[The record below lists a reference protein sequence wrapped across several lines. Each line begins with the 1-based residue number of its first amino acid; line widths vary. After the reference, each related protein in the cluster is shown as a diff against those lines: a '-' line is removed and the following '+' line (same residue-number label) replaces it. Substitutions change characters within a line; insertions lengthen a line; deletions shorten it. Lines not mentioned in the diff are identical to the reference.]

1 MTSFNFSTEVQDFL
15 DEMTREYC
23 ITIFLPAL
31 DQAVND
37 AFWGDDCREASALA
51 VIEEDTWADICREYH
66 VPAGIC
72 QWEWQGSV
80 TIDADAEAE
89 FVESTWDSLHCLLGY
104 ADNGLDTIL
113 SDGDWLSEYVR
124 SAARMLGNTA
134 DRAVW
139 DALNVR
145 EDNISDRIS
154 CLTEVACG
162 YGIDMGVGYF
172 DEDDYIISLI
182 EQELPAVIDQ
192 ITATAE

>member
-1 MTSFNFSTEVQDFL
+1 MTTFNFSAATAAAL
-15 DEMTREYC
+15 NEMTREYC
-23 ITIFLPAL
+23 ITAFLPAL

-37 AFWGDDCREASALA
+37 AFWADDCREASALA
-51 VIEEDTWADICREYH
+51 EIEEDTWADICRKYH

-80 TIDADAEAE
+80 TIDADAAE
-89 FVESTWDSLHCLLGY
+89 DFAEETWECMHGLLGY

-113 SDGDWLSEYVR
+113 SDEDWLSEYVR

-162 YGIDMGVGYF
+162 YGIDMGVGYLE
-172 DEDDYIISLI
+172 EDDYIISLI

-192 ITATAE
+192 ITVTAE